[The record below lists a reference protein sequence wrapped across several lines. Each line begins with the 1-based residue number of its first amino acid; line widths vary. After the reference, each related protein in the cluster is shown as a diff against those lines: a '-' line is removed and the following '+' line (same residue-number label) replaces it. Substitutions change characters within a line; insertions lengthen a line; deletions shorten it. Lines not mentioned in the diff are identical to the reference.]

1 MKGKAKIICGYHA
14 VGGNYNSPR
23 DSRTRKRK
31 PVKQEERTE
40 EMKLMRKSILPIIVI
55 LIIAAMGK
63 CIYMVDG
70 QIDWFR
76 LCMVFGVPFGIPYM
90 TIIIPL
96 GRGVS
101 VTESSAVMLLSAI
114 IGALFGAVIAAVV
127 FIKAIVYLIWFTIS
141 KCKRL
146 IFR

>member
-1 MKGKAKIICGYHA
+1 
-14 VGGNYNSPR
+14 
-23 DSRTRKRK
+23 
-31 PVKQEERTE
+31 
-40 EMKLMRKSILPIIVI
+40 
-55 LIIAAMGK
+55 MGK

-90 TIIIPL
+90 TIVIPL

-127 FIKAIVYLIWFTIS
+127 FVKAVLYLLWFVVTR
-141 KCKRL
+141 CKRL
-146 IFR
+146 VFR

>member
-1 MKGKAKIICGYHA
+1 
-14 VGGNYNSPR
+14 
-23 DSRTRKRK
+23 
-31 PVKQEERTE
+31 
-40 EMKLMRKSILPIIVI
+40 
-55 LIIAAMGK
+55 MGK

-127 FIKAIVYLIWFTIS
+127 FIKAVVYLIWFIIS

-146 IFR
+146 IFG

>member
-1 MKGKAKIICGYHA
+1 MK
-14 VGGNYNSPR
+14 
-23 DSRTRKRK
+23 
-31 PVKQEERTE
+31 
-40 EMKLMRKSILPIIVI
+40 MKLLRKSILPIMVI
-55 LIIAAMGK
+55 LVIAAMGK

-90 TIIIPL
+90 TIVIPL

-127 FIKAIVYLIWFTIS
+127 FVKAVLYLLWFVVAG
-141 KCKRL
+141 CKRL
-146 IFR
+146 VFR

>member
-1 MKGKAKIICGYHA
+1 
-14 VGGNYNSPR
+14 
-23 DSRTRKRK
+23 
-31 PVKQEERTE
+31 
-40 EMKLMRKSILPIIVI
+40 
-55 LIIAAMGK
+55 MGK

-114 IGALFGAVIAAVV
+114 IGTLFGAVIAAVV

>member
-1 MKGKAKIICGYHA
+1 MK
-14 VGGNYNSPR
+14 
-23 DSRTRKRK
+23 
-31 PVKQEERTE
+31 
-40 EMKLMRKSILPIIVI
+40 MKLLRKSILPIMVI
-55 LIIAAMGK
+55 LVIAAMGK

-90 TIIIPL
+90 TIVIPV
-96 GRGVS
+96 GKGVS

-127 FIKAIVYLIWFTIS
+127 FVKAVLYLLWFVVTR
-141 KCKRL
+141 CKRL
-146 IFR
+146 VFK

>member
-1 MKGKAKIICGYHA
+1 
-14 VGGNYNSPR
+14 
-23 DSRTRKRK
+23 
-31 PVKQEERTE
+31 
-40 EMKLMRKSILPIIVI
+40 
-55 LIIAAMGK
+55 MGK

-127 FIKAIVYLIWFTIS
+127 FIKAVVYLIWFIMS

-146 IFR
+146 IFG

>member
-1 MKGKAKIICGYHA
+1 
-14 VGGNYNSPR
+14 
-23 DSRTRKRK
+23 
-31 PVKQEERTE
+31 
-40 EMKLMRKSILPIIVI
+40 
-55 LIIAAMGK
+55 
-63 CIYMVDG
+63 MVDG

-114 IGALFGAVIAAVV
+114 IGALFGTLIAAVV
-127 FIKAIVYLIWFTIS
+127 FIKSAVYLLWFVMTRS
-141 KCKRL
+141 KRL
-146 IFR
+146 IFG

>member
-1 MKGKAKIICGYHA
+1 
-14 VGGNYNSPR
+14 
-23 DSRTRKRK
+23 
-31 PVKQEERTE
+31 
-40 EMKLMRKSILPIIVI
+40 MKLMRKSILPMMVI

-90 TIIIPL
+90 TIVIPI

-101 VTESSAVMLLSAI
+101 LCEEVSVMAMSAI

-127 FIKAIVYLIWFTIS
+127 FFKAVLYLMWFLVTG
-141 KCKRL
+141 CKRL
-146 IFR
+146 IFG

>member
-1 MKGKAKIICGYHA
+1 MK
-14 VGGNYNSPR
+14 
-23 DSRTRKRK
+23 
-31 PVKQEERTE
+31 
-40 EMKLMRKSILPIIVI
+40 MKLLRKSILPIMVI
-55 LIIAAMGK
+55 LVIAAMGK

-90 TIIIPL
+90 TIVIPV
-96 GRGVS
+96 GKGVS

-127 FIKAIVYLIWFTIS
+127 FVKAVLYLLWFVVTR
-141 KCKRL
+141 CKRL
-146 IFR
+146 VFR

>member
-1 MKGKAKIICGYHA
+1 MK
-14 VGGNYNSPR
+14 
-23 DSRTRKRK
+23 
-31 PVKQEERTE
+31 
-40 EMKLMRKSILPIIVI
+40 MKLLRKSILPIMVI
-55 LIIAAMGK
+55 LVIAAMGK

-90 TIIIPL
+90 TIVIPV
-96 GRGVS
+96 GKGVS

-127 FIKAIVYLIWFTIS
+127 FVKAVLYLLWFVVAG
-141 KCKRL
+141 CKRL
-146 IFR
+146 FFR